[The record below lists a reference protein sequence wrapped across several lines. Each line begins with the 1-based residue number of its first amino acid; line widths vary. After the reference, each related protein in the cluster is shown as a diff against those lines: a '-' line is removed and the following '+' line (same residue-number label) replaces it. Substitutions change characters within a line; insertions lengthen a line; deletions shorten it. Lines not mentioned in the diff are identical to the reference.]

1 MTQLCGLRLVKWR
14 LKFLKIQENNK
25 NSNLHPAAFPDD
37 FFWVWSWFLCSPLS
51 HYYDYIRLNK
61 NFLNSASVA
70 RSPRSRSHCGSL
82 GSQKFWNGPPG
93 RELGFENW
101 KWLEIDC
108 ISFVDIQSIGTSLK
122 YSFWLLQIEF
132 GDFQP
137 LNYIGSPN
145 SLIWTWLCLV
155 NFGPWLDFIGTW
167 NLDSNLIFFT
177 YIQCRLHK
185 KLEMNCVSCRKRI
198 VPFQFGEWQD

>member
-1 MTQLCGLRLVKWR
+1 MEAQ
-14 LKFLKIQENNK
+14 IPK
-25 NSNLHPAAFPDD
+25 NSITRILIYTRRHSPMISSESDHD
-37 FFWVWSWFLCSPLS
+37 FFVLPSLIIKITSDS
-51 HYYDYIRLNK
+51 IK

-93 RELGFENW
+93 RELGFKNC

-108 ISFVDIQSIGTSLK
+108 ISFVDIQSIGTSLR